1 MRNFEERK
9 AEIFRRSEERIQ
21 TRKRIRFMFCYIP
34 LLVLFS
40 IGTLTLIPT
49 VVENEYNDRHQAAQE
64 PDYGYLQL
72 DVLDQ
77 NGNRIQIISDSGNLS
92 KAVDTLLNIMPPE
105 TESDSKENDKD
116 QTLDSPEDTATDA
129 NRYITY
135 TLKLTDK
142 DGTVTEYILT
152 EKTLYSVETKLKVD
166 ISKKTYQALRELLG
180 LE

>member
-1 MRNFEERK
+1 
-9 AEIFRRSEERIQ
+9 
-21 TRKRIRFMFCYIP
+21 
-34 LLVLFS
+34 
-40 IGTLTLIPT
+40 
-49 VVENEYNDRHQAAQE
+49 
-64 PDYGYLQL
+64 
-72 DVLDQ
+72 
-77 NGNRIQIISDSGNLS
+77 
-92 KAVDTLLNIMPPE
+92 MPPK
-105 TESDSKENDKD
+105 TESDNKENDKD

-135 TLKLTDK
+135 TLKLTAK